1 MAAQKNGKTTLFLGL
16 LNNNDVS
23 KRKAHYTGK
32 HGGRGRIQKTHK
44 RGAVKAG
51 RVKQPGAVVEQDT
64 FEAFVSSPLHISLFA
79 AACLLLAWIVKRL
92 FF

>member
-1 MAAQKNGKTTLFLGL
+1 MG
-16 LNNNDVS
+16 
-23 KRKAHYTGK
+23 KRKAHYNGK

-51 RVKQPGAVVEQDT
+51 RIEQPGAVVEQDP
-64 FEAFVSSPLHISLFA
+64 FEAFASSPLHIALFSA
-79 AACLLLAWIVKRL
+79 GCLALAWIVKRL